1 MIWELL
7 TTVRPYEG
15 FQFNEIFIQRLKQLV
30 SKQILKMFSLKVWF
44 KAKLG
49 LRYKGVNFSESL
61 SYLFLK
67 NYSRQSINFLII
79 AYVRTEKEDSRLEK
93 LPIISLK
100 GTVLKTPKLFN
111 FMFLN
116 LLLHLNKRAL
126 PFVVSF
132 QIQNELEEITKDRCQ
147 KRTKQ

>member
-30 SKQILKMFSLKVWF
+30 SKQILQMFSLKVWF

-67 NYSRQSINFLII
+67 NYSRQSISFLII
-79 AYVRTEKEDSRLEK
+79 AYVQTEKEDSRLGK

-100 GTVLKTPKLFN
+100 RYG
-111 FMFLN
+111 
-116 LLLHLNKRAL
+116 
-126 PFVVSF
+126 S
-132 QIQNELEEITKDRCQ
+132 
-147 KRTKQ
+147 